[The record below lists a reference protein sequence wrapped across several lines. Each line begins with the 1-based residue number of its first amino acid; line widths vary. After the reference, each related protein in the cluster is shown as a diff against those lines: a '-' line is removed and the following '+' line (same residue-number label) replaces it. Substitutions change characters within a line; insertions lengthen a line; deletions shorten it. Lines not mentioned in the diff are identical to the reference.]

1 MSTELELE
9 RAANVLARDDATII
23 GAGRLILLVT
33 DPAAP
38 NPIDGASEAL
48 GAVFVFTRCGDQWV
62 NR

>member
-1 MSTELELE
+1 MDLQASADL
-9 RAANVLARDDATII
+9 LARPDVSLI

>member
-1 MSTELELE
+1 VSTELELE
-9 RAANVLARDDATII
+9 ANLLARPDVTII
-23 GAGRLILLVT
+23 GAGRLVLLVT

-38 NPIDGASEAL
+38 NPIDGASEAF

>member
-9 RAANVLARDDATII
+9 ANLLSCPEVSLV

-33 DPAAP
+33 NPSAP